1 MDNAD
6 NFRWPD
12 CPPYPHVD
20 WFKVTGAELGL
31 DESKIRFAAAMI
43 TLGGADNRNNSA
55 AARLAG
61 MDLNRTEA
69 FRLARSVKIRKL
81 VDAAEEIKSG
91 KRRPLTEDEIDA
103 RIDKMCM
110 SPIDRDAAIGI
121 KLRDDR
127 KATRL
132 QAESDEPTLQEAF
145 ATAIAALPMSGLGAA
160 FAMGTYFDKVGDI
173 FNFPFLELCAPIV
186 HQNFPTEWA
195 RFRNGVL
202 RTDMAAYLDKCADG
216 MVVGGDDL
224 VNAVKAALS
233 SSTRHKPIKES
244 TDAA

>member
-1 MDNAD
+1 
-6 NFRWPD
+6 
-12 CPPYPHVD
+12 
-20 WFKVTGAELGL
+20 
-31 DESKIRFAAAMI
+31 MI

-61 MDLNRTEA
+61 LDLNRTEA
-69 FRLARSVKIRKL
+69 FRVARSVKIRKL

-127 KATRL
+127 KSARL
-132 QAESDEPTLQEAF
+132 QAENREDSLEEQFVAV
-145 ATAIAALPMSGLGAA
+145 IAALPQSGIGAA
-160 FAMGTYFDKVGDI
+160 LAMGSYFDKVGNI

-186 HQNFPTEWA
+186 HQNFATEWA
-195 RFRNGVL
+195 RFRNGVN
-202 RTDMAAYLDKCADG
+202 RADMAEYLDKCADG
-216 MVVGGDDL
+216 IVVGGDDL
-224 VNAVKAALS
+224 VSAVRAAAS
-233 SSTRHKPIKES
+233 SSTRHKPVAE
-244 TDAA
+244 AADVA

>member
-1 MDNAD
+1 
-6 NFRWPD
+6 
-12 CPPYPHVD
+12 
-20 WFKVTGAELGL
+20 
-31 DESKIRFAAAMI
+31 MI
-43 TLGGADNRNNSA
+43 TLGGADNRNNTA

-91 KRRPLTEDEIDA
+91 KRRPLSEDEIDA

-110 SPIDRDAAIGI
+110 SPIDRDATIGI

-127 KATRL
+127 RHARL
-132 QAESDEPTLQEAF
+132 QAEVDEPTLPEQF
-145 ATAIAALPMSGLGAA
+145 ALLIAALPVSGLGAA

-195 RFRNGVL
+195 RFRNGVV
-202 RTDMAAYLDKCADG
+202 RTDMAEYLDKVADG
-216 MVVGGDDL
+216 IVIGGDDL
-224 VNAVKAALS
+224 VNAVKAAAA
-233 SSTRHKPIKES
+233 STRRRPVKEAA
-244 TDAA
+244 DAA